1 MKRFLKIMAAAL
13 AMLLFFAAYGCGSF
27 IDDSQSNNGGSDKT
41 SGSKT
46 SADGESN
53 NGDAENEAYKVKKTL
68 ADFRYGVAFPYDKYT
83 KLASEGWTSWQPKTF
98 ESRTPAYSYLPLAA
112 DEEKEYKTTCEWYS
126 AQSDEDCNYY
136 TIYPSA
142 SNSTSGEVSALL
154 RFYIPPLQEE
164 DAEFAY
170 GGYPAEYTN
179 YLDLSE
185 YDVLRFTF
193 SCTSSDGSDVR
204 YKVNLKNHGGKTYTI
219 YEYSG
224 KGGKQVISADVS
236 KIEATNRD
244 KLESIEVVNVIE
256 NMPRSQTLLCKW
268 YKIEALA
275 KEYFNT
281 KEADVKGL
289 SVKSE
294 YLGNMFYMYGA
305 YSGSGFYD
313 KADEKYKV
321 WFGACVPE
329 EQSSDNIYYT
339 EATDPEGVWSKPV
352 RITTDDTT
360 GHKLIDES
368 GKLRGSSSPIGYG
381 GDPSVIKVNGTYYMY
396 FSGLEWNLN
405 DGKYTHWNKIW
416 LATST
421 DGKTWYAKGAVADSA
436 DGGTLGYGAGGP
448 CAVYKDGTF
457 YLYYYSQSYDPR
469 YPGEPGGLVLK
480 RSKDGI
486 NFDRAISIDRSMS
499 TLDVRYVPEL
509 MKWIGTY
516 YSEENQFAPDTRAG
530 VRIAVSEDGIVWE
543 FDHSDNSLI
552 AQDLNIPLNHN
563 PGFIGTEEGWAG
575 TTLYCMYGANDLP
588 LTVNGKWFSS
598 AQYDARQME
607 FTKIY
612 IN

>member
-1 MKRFLKIMAAAL
+1 MKKIMRITAAIFANL
-13 AMLLFFAAYGCGSF
+13 FLLTVCGCVNNS
-27 IDDSQSNNGGSDKT
+27 DDIKPN
-41 SGSKT
+41 
-46 SADGESN
+46 DGKSEIE
-53 NGDAENEAYKVKKTL
+53 AENESYKVKKTL
-68 ADFRYGVAFPYDKYT
+68 VDFRYGVALPYDKYT
-83 KLASEGWTSWQPKTF
+83 KSSSEGWTSWQPKTF
-98 ESRTPAYSYLPLAA
+98 ERKAPVYSYFPCVTG
-112 DEEKEYKTTCEWYS
+112 EKKEYKTTCEWYS
-126 AQSDEDCNYY
+126 RESDDDCNYY
-136 TIYPSA
+136 TIYPSD
-142 SNSTSGEVSALL
+142 SDYTTGEVSALL
-154 RFYIPPLQEE
+154 RFYIPPLQR
-164 DAEFAY
+164 AGVKPA
-170 GGYPAEYTN
+170 GGDYPADYTN
-179 YLDLSE
+179 YLDLSD

-193 SCTSSDGSDVR
+193 SCTSSDESDVH
-204 YKVNLKNHGGKTYTI
+204 YKVNLKNKGGKKYTV

-224 KGGKQVISADVS
+224 KGGKQVISIDIS
-236 KIEATNRD
+236 KIKDSKKN
-244 KLESIEVVNVIE
+244 KLESIEVVNVID
-256 NMPRSQTLLCKW
+256 NMPRSRTLLCKW

-275 KEYFNT
+275 QDCFNK
-281 KEADVKGL
+281 KEANVKGL

-313 KADEKYKV
+313 KTDKKYKV

-360 GHKLIDES
+360 GYKLIDDS
-368 GKLRGSSSPIGYG
+368 GKLRGSSSPVGYG

-396 FSGLEWNLN
+396 FSAIEWNLD

-421 DGKTWYAKGAVADSA
+421 DGKTWYAKGAVVDSA

-457 YLYYYSQSYDPR
+457 YLYYYSQSYDSR
-469 YPGEPGGLVLK
+469 YPGEDGGLLLK
-480 RSKDGI
+480 TSKDGI
-486 NFDRAISIDRSMS
+486 NFDRAISIDKSMS

-509 MKWIGTY
+509 MKWVGTY
-516 YSEENQFAPDTRAG
+516 YSEENQFAPNTHAG
-530 VRIAVSEDGIVWE
+530 IRIAVSDDGINWK
-543 FDHSDNSLI
+543 FDQSDNSLI
-552 AQDLNIPLNHN
+552 AQDLNIPINHN
-563 PGFIGTEEGWAG
+563 SGFIGTEEGWAG
-575 TTLYCMYGANDLP
+575 TTLYVMYGANDLP
-588 LTVNGKWFSS
+588 LSINGNWFSA